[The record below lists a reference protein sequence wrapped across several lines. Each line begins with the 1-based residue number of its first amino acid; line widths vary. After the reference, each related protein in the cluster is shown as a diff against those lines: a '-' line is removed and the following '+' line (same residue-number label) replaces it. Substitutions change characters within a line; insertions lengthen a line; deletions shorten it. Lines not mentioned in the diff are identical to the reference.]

1 LPDETADCQ
10 TLVLAPAA
18 AAAAADDDD
27 DDAALSLLNVGFTLR
42 CRPLAGAGL
51 A

>member
-10 TLVLAPAA
+10 TLVLAPA